1 MRTLVIIP
9 AFNAAKSLKALIEGI
24 RISAPDAD
32 ILVIDDGSTD
42 ETAEVADSLQVSLL
56 RHPRN
61 QGKGVALKSGFAYA
75 LERNYDFLVTI
86 DADLQ
91 HDPAELPRL
100 VSAAT
105 TGKEIV
111 IGTRRRRKP
120 MPLQRRLSNYLV
132 SLLTSWI
139 AGQKLP
145 DAQCGYRLIPTAAL
159 RCVELKSGHYELEM
173 ELLIK
178 AARSGFR
185 VHSIPIDTLYTGS
198 PSSIRPL
205 ADTIRFL
212 LLLFRSLFW

>member
-9 AFNAAKSLKALIEGI
+9 AFNAAPSLRALVAGI
-24 RISAPDAD
+24 QSSAPAAEL
-32 ILVIDDGSTD
+32 LVVDDGSTD
-42 ETAEVADSLQVSLL
+42 KTAGVAESLPVKLL

-61 QGKGVALKSGFAYA
+61 LGKGAALKSGFAYA
-75 LERNYDFLVTI
+75 LERDYDLLITI
-86 DADLQ
+86 DSDLQ

-100 VSAAT
+100 VRAAA

-111 IGTRRRRKP
+111 IGARRRCQP
-120 MPLQRRLSNYLV
+120 MPWQRRLSNYLV
-132 SLLTSWI
+132 SLLTSWV

-145 DAQCGYRLIPTAAL
+145 DAQSGFRLIPTSLL
-159 RCVELKSGHYELEM
+159 RQLKLGSRHYELEM

-185 VHSIPIDTLYTGS
+185 LRSIPIATLYTGS
-198 PSSIRPL
+198 PSSIRPFT
-205 ADTIRFL
+205 DTIRFL

>member
-9 AFNAAKSLKALIEGI
+9 AFNAAKSLKALTEGI
-24 RISAPDAD
+24 RISAPDTD
-32 ILVIDDGSTD
+32 LLVVDDGSTD
-42 ETAEVADSLQVSLL
+42 ETAEVANSLPVSLL

-91 HDPAELPRL
+91 HDPAELPRFCN
-100 VSAAT
+100 AALS
-105 TGKEIV
+105 GHELI
-111 IGTRRRRKP
+111 IGARARSRP

-132 SLLTSWI
+132 SLLTSWV
-139 AGQKLP
+139 AGQKLI
-145 DAQCGYRLIPTAAL
+145 DAQSGFRLIPISLL